1 MTQLQVE
8 SMHLKESLTTSLAA
22 VKLPAP
28 TKATTPA
35 STICASHVTREELQ
49 SRKRFCVFL
58 KILSSYLERTDSEM
72 HQRVKQLV
80 RHCTRMNRERD
91 IKYLDLTKALQVRL
105 QSLIGEKLWCQCHAV
120 ADFHLLSRQTSTV
133 AASAA
138 ATTTTTTATT
148 ITSGAS
154 NTQAV

>member
-35 STICASHVTREELQ
+35 STICVTREELQ

-138 ATTTTTTATT
+138 ATTTTTATT